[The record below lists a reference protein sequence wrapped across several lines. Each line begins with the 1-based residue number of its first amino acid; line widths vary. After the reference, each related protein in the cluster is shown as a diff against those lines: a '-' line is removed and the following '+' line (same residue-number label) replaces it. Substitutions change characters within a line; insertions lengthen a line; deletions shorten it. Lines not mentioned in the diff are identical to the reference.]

1 MAYLTST
8 KVATLK
14 AQNKQTLPTQGF
26 ATLLSELQSMEQGIG
41 LRVAS
46 AEITHDGG
54 ATQSIV
60 TLPAN
65 SLVLDALFV
74 VTEAFDGS
82 PTINIGVSGG
92 DTDGFIAD
100 GKITKTLGA
109 VAGIEADDYGD
120 LLWDTGNTHRRNWYT
135 SGSAAVIASVASGS
149 SAGAGNATIIYAELP
164 SV

>member
-1 MAYLTST
+1 MAYFTST

-14 AQNKQTLPTQGF
+14 AQDHPTLPTASF
-26 ATLLSELQSMEQGIG
+26 KTLIEAIQAMEQGIG

-46 AEITHDGG
+46 AKITHDGG
-54 ATQSIV
+54 ATQAIV

-82 PTINIGVSGG
+82 VTINIGISGG
-92 DTDGFIAD
+92 DTDGFLAD
-100 GKITKTLGA
+100 AKITKTLAAVSGEKNVDQGA
-109 VAGIEADDYGD
+109 
-120 LLWDTGNTHRRNWYT
+120 LLYDT
-135 SGSAAVIASVASGS
+135 SGSCGRNYYSSGSASVIASVASGS
-149 SAGAGNATIIYAELP
+149 TAGEGTATIVYAELP